1 MSPVV
6 AKLCERWLTTMPV
19 ELIPGTPMPFRRELA
34 EIALFTARALQVAQ
48 GKRFIF
54 ADDSEKAMYAAALAG
69 APDFPDEVSAWA
81 LEMAQRRPW
90 RADVVAQIVE
100 FQEQQARKHAERLRT
115 DPEYRARHQRRERM
129 PTFIPSARELPPWPL
144 GPLERVER
152 DFRECC
158 THSRSLAPLM
168 KARPDVAAEV
178 LLAVLI
184 EDPPEEEYGR
194 HTGLSDHYGMESDH
208 GSYPTAYW
216 HSAFYTFLQI
226 ATDIALGTLIALV
239 DFCTERWDYER
250 QRHGADRISIVLDL
264 RGGTQ
269 KEFVGDHS
277 VFDWS
282 QENSTHAGQ
291 LHCALAALEKWL
303 CVCLDGGSDVTPY
316 IQRLLEGSRSVAVL
330 GVLLNVG
337 KYRPVLFEGLLRPLL
352 AHQALYFWDEYRLD
366 ALQYRFDAAAWARQG
381 ETIFQMAREWWSA
394 TYRRVA
400 LRRIAAH
407 LVAFKPEIATYLA
420 PIIKQWELPEHGKAA
435 LELRMLQAELDRD
448 NYKEDSDGT
457 SGRMQFEYPESLQRD
472 VASYQ

>member
-1 MSPVV
+1 
-6 AKLCERWLTTMPV
+6 MPV

-34 EIALFTARALQVAQ
+34 EIALFTARAAQVAQ

-69 APDFPDEVSAWA
+69 APDFPDEVCAWA

-100 FQEQQARKHAERLRT
+100 FQRQQARKHAERLRT
-115 DPEYRARHQRRERM
+115 DPEYRARHQRLERM
-129 PTFIPSARELPPWPL
+129 PPFIPSARELPPWPL
-144 GPLERVER
+144 GPRERVEG

-184 EDPPEEEYGR
+184 EDSPEEEYGR
-194 HTGLSDHYGMESDH
+194 HPELSDHYGMQFDH
-208 GSYPTAYW
+208 GSYPTTYW
-216 HSAFYTFLQI
+216 QSAFYIFLQI
-226 ATDIALGTLIALV
+226 APDIALGALIALV

-264 RGGTQ
+264 PGGTQ
-269 KEFVGDHS
+269 KEFVGDRS

-303 CVCLDGGSDVTPY
+303 CVGLDGGTDVTPY
-316 IQRLLEGSRSVAVL
+316 IQRLLDSSRSVAVL

-337 KYRPVLFEGLLRPLL
+337 KYRPVLFEDLLRPLL
-352 AHQALYFWDEYRLD
+352 AHQSLYF
-366 ALQYRFDAAAWARQG
+366 
-381 ETIFQMAREWWSA
+381 
-394 TYRRVA
+394 
-400 LRRIAAH
+400 
-407 LVAFKPEIATYLA
+407 
-420 PIIKQWELPEHGKAA
+420 
-435 LELRMLQAELDRD
+435 
-448 NYKEDSDGT
+448 
-457 SGRMQFEYPESLQRD
+457 
-472 VASYQ
+472 